1 MGLKPRER
9 RTVIIGG
16 CLLFLM
22 AALYFFYLSEDS
34 LYNRWTELQDEVR
47 ARREVLA
54 RVVRNQVRYREFQQ
68 EIGRVTA
75 GLAGADRED
84 TLRGFLERLVKEQ
97 APSARL
103 VRMPSRDQTVAN
115 LYRQTLVTIDLEN
128 VTIPELVGIMSEM
141 EASDQGIKVHG
152 LKVTLSRRDEDRLDA
167 IITALAA
174 QPVN

>member
-1 MGLKPRER
+1 MGLKPREK
-9 RTVIIGG
+9 RTVIVGG

-34 LYNRWTELQDEVR
+34 LYNRWSELQNEVR

-54 RVVRNQVRYREFQQ
+54 RVVRNQVRYREFQR

-75 GLAGADRED
+75 RLAGADREA
-84 TLRGFLERLVKEQ
+84 TLRGYLERLVKEE

-128 VTIPELVGIMSEM
+128 VTVPELVAIMSEM

-152 LKVTLSRRDEDRLDA
+152 LKITLSRRGEDRLDA

-174 QPVN
+174 QPIN